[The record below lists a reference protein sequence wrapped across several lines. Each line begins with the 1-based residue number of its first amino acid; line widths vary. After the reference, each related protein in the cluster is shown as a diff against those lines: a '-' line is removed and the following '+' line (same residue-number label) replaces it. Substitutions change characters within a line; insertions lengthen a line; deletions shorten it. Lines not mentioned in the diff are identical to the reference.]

1 LILACAYS
9 RDPTILKEVPILFEN
24 KKPMESDT
32 NLSTL
37 LPYFDVLLANFAKGD
52 RDVIE
57 CFGLHVHWGY
67 WENPALADGS
77 TADFAKAAENL
88 VIKMSDLAETQNSLK
103 ILDCGCGFGG
113 NISSLNQ
120 RFSHLELIGLN
131 IDPRQLERARSQV
144 NPTNNNKLE
153 FIQGDACE
161 LPFPD
166 ASFDLVFAVEC
177 IFHFPSRQKFFQ
189 EVKRVLKPG
198 GRLVLSDFVPR
209 EIVLST
215 WSLTSLISEPLVSHA
230 YGRVDVTYSLSKYRD
245 LAKNTGFQ
253 IGNEIDITQ
262 NTVPTYRVI
271 RELQFAGDNKKAD
284 LGNWLIE
291 IVSKLTLIRYLL
303 LSYIKPL

>member
-1 LILACAYS
+1 MKS
-9 RDPTILKEVPILFEN
+9 DP
-24 KKPMESDT
+24 

-88 VIKMSDLAETQNSLK
+88 VIKMSDLAETKNSLK

-120 RFSHLELIGLN
+120 RFSHLQLIGLN

-144 NPTNNNKLE
+144 KPTNNNQIE

-189 EVKRVLKPG
+189 ETKRVLKPG

-215 WSLTSLISEPLVSHA
+215 WSLTSLISEPLVTHA
-230 YGRVDVTYSLSKYRD
+230 YGQVDVTYSVSKYRD
-245 LAKNTGFQ
+245 LAKSTGFQ

-271 RELQFAGDNKKAD
+271 RELQFAGDNKKAA
-284 LGNWLIE
+284 LGNWFIE
-291 IVSKLTLIRYLL
+291 IVSRLTLIRYLL

>member
-1 LILACAYS
+1 MKS
-9 RDPTILKEVPILFEN
+9 DP
-24 KKPMESDT
+24 

-88 VIKMSDLAETQNSLK
+88 VIKMSDLAETKNSLK

-120 RFSHLELIGLN
+120 RFSHLQLIGLN

-144 NPTNNNKLE
+144 KPTNNNQIE

-189 EVKRVLKPG
+189 EAKRVLKPG

-215 WSLTSLISEPLVSHA
+215 WSLTSLISEPLVTHA
-230 YGRVDVTYSLSKYRD
+230 YGQVDVTYSVSKYRD
-245 LAKNTGFQ
+245 LAKSTGFQ

-271 RELQFAGDNKKAD
+271 RELQFAGDNKKAA
-284 LGNWLIE
+284 LGNWFIE
-291 IVSKLTLIRYLL
+291 IVSRLTLIRYLL